1 MKQSVL
7 IIDDHPAMIEGYK
20 SILSFNTHSYE
31 LEFKSAHSSEEAYG
45 LILGEPLFD
54 IVLLDLSLPA
64 YLEKEIHSGEDLIP
78 HIRKYQPQSKV
89 IIITS
94 HAEQF
99 LLYRI
104 YKKTSPDGIFIK
116 SDFSSKEFLVAFD
129 TVAKG
134 EKYYTQTMK
143 EALKKINDSSFYLD
157 SIDMQL
163 ISLLAQGM
171 KSKSLTEHLP
181 LSLSAIDK
189 RKQKIREFFSVEK
202 GNDED
207 IVREAK
213 KQKFV

>member
-1 MKQSVL
+1 MKQLVL

-20 SILSFNTHSYE
+20 SILSFNTHGYE
-31 LEFKSAHSSEEAYG
+31 LEFKSAHASQEAFN
-45 LILGEPLFD
+45 LILGNLQFD
-54 IVLLDLSLPA
+54 IIFLDLSLPA
-64 YLEKEIHSGEDLIP
+64 YPEKEIHSGEDLIP
-78 HIRKYQPQSKV
+78 YIRKYQSQSK
-89 IIITS
+89 IIVITS

-99 LLYRI
+99 LLYQI
-104 YKKTSPDGIFIK
+104 YKKTSSDGIFIK

-129 TVAKG
+129 AVVQG
-134 EKYYTQTMK
+134 DRYYTQTMK
-143 EALKKINDSSFYLD
+143 EALKKISDSNFYLD

-171 KSKSLTEHLP
+171 KSKGLMEHLP

-189 RKQKIREFFSVEK
+189 RKQRIKEFFGIEK